1 MKVTTKGNA
10 VRTFIK
16 NLSLAAAVG
25 MCLSAAAPA
34 EAFSVA
40 VHPLHPHSAK
50 ASLLGVAGACRNPDV
65 DARVAS
71 AFFEMPAIAE
81 GQGATGTS
89 GVAIELS
96 SAGSLVSEYI
106 IQSSGNPNL
115 DRAAMLSARMSR
127 FSPEVSNCAAVGG
140 NYLYTVTF

>member
-1 MKVTTKGNA
+1 

-16 NLSLAAAVG
+16 NLSLAGALA
-25 MCLSAAAPA
+25 LAFSAATPA

-40 VHPLHPHSAK
+40 VQPLHPHTAK
-50 ASLLGVAGACRNPDV
+50 TSLVGVAGACRNPDV
-65 DARVAS
+65 DARIAS
-71 AFFEMPAIAE
+71 AFFEMPAIAA

-96 SAGSLVSEYI
+96 STGTLVSEYV

-115 DRAAMLSARMSR
+115 DRAALLSARMSR
-127 FSPEVSNCAAVGG
+127 FAPEVTNCAAVGG
-140 NYLYTVTF
+140 SYLYTVTF